1 MNTGL
6 SHDEAGWF
14 ARFHCDCGLDRLVAF
29 SCKGRGYAV
38 HCIGGAS
45 ARVAAGAGRPP
56 QRAESARRGLR
67 DDRTGRAPGGQ
78 RLGLDVDFHVG
89 PRVVGVRVVVLP
101 GREAAMTRLC
111 TNLPRTSFSLD
122 LGGRLY
128 RFSRPSARCFKEWTS
143 HANLHQFDT
152 ANVHIA
158 EGLIW
163 ASLCAAI
170 LKRFL
175 APVRA
180 SHPRRP
186 RRRVAPRRR
195 SSRDS
200 PSESQ
205 VLAREGRLS
214 DHL

>member
-111 TNLPRTSFSLD
+111 TNLPRTPFPPD
-122 LGGRLY
+122 LVGRLY
-128 RFSRPSARCFKEWTS
+128 TVPLADRTLFQGVDVVREPASVRHRERAHGRRPDLGE
-143 HANLHQFDT
+143 
-152 ANVHIA
+152 
-158 EGLIW
+158 
-163 ASLCAAI
+163 
-170 LKRFL
+170 
-175 APVRA
+175 PVRRG
-180 SHPRRP
+180 SQTLPRP
-186 RRRVAPRRR
+186 RGAACRGDLEVDTSRRDVRT
-195 SSRDS
+195 
-200 PSESQ
+200 SQ
-205 VLAREGRLS
+205 P
-214 DHL
+214 